1 MADGMARVQGRK
13 WQITIN
19 NPQEHGF
26 DHEKIKSALHQFK
39 GLLYFCLCDE
49 EGDECKTR
57 HTHVFFVLRNPCTAE
72 RVNKL
77 FPNFHRERMNGTCAE
92 NRAYI
97 LKDGEKFNKQPDGS
111 YHYTDASGKDHD
123 GINFSDT
130 FEEEG
135 EMPQEH
141 QGKSRD
147 ADVIVDMLK
156 NGASNVEIVGIIC
169 LDFNNRIINYA
180 NVATGN
186 IATVKASVAQI
197 CKIAL
202 LSNASKV
209 IVAHNHPDGCLKITD
224 EDVTM
229 TRKMAAALKLFDI
242 QLMDSMIVNPNG
254 EVVSIRK
261 YVESKQ

>member
-1 MADGMARVQGRK
+1 MNLEQTRAFFAFSMIKIDAVGVELSTKYKISLNVSEDRVFDVSLPK
-13 WQITIN
+13 QIFAKEI
-19 NPQEHGF
+19 
-26 DHEKIKSALHQFK
+26 
-39 GLLYFCLCDE
+39 
-49 EGDECKTR
+49 
-57 HTHVFFVLRNPCTAE
+57 
-72 RVNKL
+72 
-77 FPNFHRERMNGTCAE
+77 
-92 NRAYI
+92 
-97 LKDGEKFNKQPDGS
+97 
-111 YHYTDASGKDHD
+111 GK
-123 GINFSDT
+123 
-130 FEEEG
+130 
-135 EMPQEH
+135 
-141 QGKSRD
+141 
-147 ADVIVDMLK
+147 
-156 NGASNVEIVGIIC
+156 SNVEIVGIIC

-261 YVESKQ
+261 YVESEQ